1 MKIMKKIYNKP
12 EIEVIRIKQQ
22 SLLAGSVAILNE
34 DADVTGGVYNDAPLL
49 EDIDVNFA
57 E

>member
-1 MKIMKKIYNKP
+1 MKKIYSKP
-12 EIEVIRIKQQ
+12 EIEVIRLKQQQ
-22 SLLAGSVAILNE
+22 SLLAGSVAIFNE
-34 DADVTGGVYNDAPLL
+34 NADVTEGVYNDAPLF

>member
-1 MKIMKKIYNKP
+1 MKIMKKIYSKP

-22 SLLAGSVAILNE
+22 SLLAGSVTILNE
-34 DADVTGGVYNDAPLL
+34 DAGVTEGVYNDAPLL
-49 EDIDVNFA
+49 EDIDLTFA

>member
-1 MKIMKKIYNKP
+1 MKIMKKIYSKP
-12 EIEVIRIKQQ
+12 EIEVIRLQQQ

-34 DADVTGGVYNDAPLL
+34 NADVTEGVYNDAPLF
-49 EDIDVNFA
+49 EDIDINFA

>member
-1 MKIMKKIYNKP
+1 MKIMKKIYSKP
-12 EIEVIRIKQQ
+12 EIEVIRIQQQ

-34 DADVTGGVYNDAPLL
+34 NAEVTGEVYNDAPLF
-49 EDIDVNFA
+49 EDVDLTFA

>member
-1 MKIMKKIYNKP
+1 MKKIYSKP

-22 SLLAGSVAILNE
+22 SLLAGSVTILNE
-34 DADVTGGVYNDAPLL
+34 DAEVTGGVYNDAPLL
-49 EDIDVNFA
+49 EDVDLTFA

>member
-12 EIEVIRIKQQ
+12 EIEVIRLQQQ

-34 DADVTGGVYNDAPLL
+34 NAEVTGEVYNDAPLF
-49 EDIDVNFA
+49 EDVDLTFA

>member
-1 MKIMKKIYNKP
+1 MKIMKKIYSKP

-34 DADVTGGVYNDAPLL
+34 DADVTGGVYNDAPLF
-49 EDIDVNFA
+49 EDVDLTFA

>member
-1 MKIMKKIYNKP
+1 MKKIYSKP

-34 DADVTGGVYNDAPLL
+34 DAEVTEGVYNDAPLL
-49 EDIDVNFA
+49 EDIDMNFA